1 MSSPTEGRAHAVL
14 RVCSLPYGLRRGA
27 SAPRRTQQGRGPW
40 ESQLHEMTKP
50 AGTGG
55 RYMKRLASPGAAKTT
70 RMALPQQDP
79 SLTGSAGNI
88 SPGASTCVFKKRNGR
103 GCMCDQREKC
113 FVRREKAISEQSSKP
128 KCIDKV
134 RASGSE
140 SILGPER
147 RVSCLSAQDESN
159 FGRGQE
165 LN

>member
-1 MSSPTEGRAHAVL
+1 MLFMSSPTEGRAHAVL

-88 SPGASTCVFKKRNGR
+88 SPGASTCVLKRNGNRRMRSEREVCRPKKESSDKTDVASQHSGLIRCGRVGAKASWARR
-103 GCMCDQREKC
+103 G
-113 FVRREKAISEQSSKP
+113 
-128 KCIDKV
+128 
-134 RASGSE
+134 ASPLECSG
-140 SILGPER
+140 
-147 RVSCLSAQDESN
+147 
-159 FGRGQE
+159 
-165 LN
+165 